1 MNKFVRLVIA
11 ACVMALLFGGWH
23 YLRKKN
29 EDAARWEEEKAKGEI
44 LVEVDPEMV
53 QSLSFSI
60 NGTETIFVKTD
71 QIWTMQQDAFFPVDE
86 AGVEKILST
95 LHPLRVSRVL
105 PEPEDLASYGLDLP
119 VNTVRIEQTDGSE
132 VKVQLGD
139 KNEGTG
145 DVYVK
150 VDQDDTVYTVS
161 PALLESLPAD
171 QMDIARSD
179 SLTDI
184 SEYEAQAIEI
194 QTGEKMIRLLHDS
207 SSWTVA
213 EGFEEEGKAADEEA
227 VKALLNELN
236 SLYMGDFVE
245 YYCTTPEKYGLD
257 DPLSSIYVYSQEEMY
272 SYGLL
277 IGNPTA
283 DENSVYVQLEGSMQ
297 VHTLTKTAVDEIL
310 SHTAEEFLKK

>member
-1 MNKFVRLVIA
+1 
-11 ACVMALLFGGWH
+11 
-23 YLRKKN
+23 
-29 EDAARWEEEKAKGEI
+29 
-44 LVEVDPEMV
+44 
-53 QSLSFSI
+53 
-60 NGTETIFVKTD
+60 
-71 QIWTMQQDAFFPVDE
+71 
-86 AGVEKILST
+86 
-95 LHPLRVSRVL
+95 
-105 PEPEDLASYGLDLP
+105 
-119 VNTVRIEQTDGSE
+119 
-132 VKVQLGD
+132 
-139 KNEGTG
+139 
-145 DVYVK
+145 
-150 VDQDDTVYTVS
+150 
-161 PALLESLPAD
+161 
-171 QMDIARSD
+171 
-179 SLTDI
+179 
-184 SEYEAQAIEI
+184 
-194 QTGEKMIRLLHDS
+194 MIRLLHDS